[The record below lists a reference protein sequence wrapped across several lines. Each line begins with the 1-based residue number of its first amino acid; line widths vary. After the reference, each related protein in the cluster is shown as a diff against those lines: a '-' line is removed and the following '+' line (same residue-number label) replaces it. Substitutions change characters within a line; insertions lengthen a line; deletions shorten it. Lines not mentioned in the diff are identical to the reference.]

1 MEYTDLIY
9 ENYNTFL
16 KDHTNDLSSP
26 QGAME
31 MLTSQGMFDAYVTAL
46 TDKIPAES
54 KSVIEAVCR
63 REREVLLEESINVGP
78 QSSAI
83 GYAVTYFP
91 ILTDI
96 YSDPVISRIAT
107 VYPTDKP
114 IMTIP
119 RSYIN
124 GSVKELDGSIT
135 SYRMPR
141 NTNMVRGAQ
150 AALII
155 AASPSNVFDLVPVQY
170 PGSAVTADNA
180 KINNRFFFINNIK
193 ANDGTVDI
201 NVPVTVRPDA
211 RGQISRQFK
220 FPGVTG
226 ADAGVIITGSMIGNI
241 DYDTGLIQFGVT
253 FSGGTL
259 DYASAAPEL
268 TANTIF
274 SATRGD
280 TGRVKVE
287 VKMEG
292 YDVNIDVRDDFEI
305 SLFTEKMQDYR
316 AIYDIDLVRTLSQ
329 AIKSQILLNKDQ
341 DLSLFLQA
349 YEAEMAENGTAA
361 NVDLT
366 QFTTAAATPE
376 FTPAN
381 ILDVFKGVVPM
392 ISAVSRKI
400 RTNFRADPQYLLA
413 GEKTAAIM
421 ESMQEFVSRFPV
433 ADVGESGYA
442 SGTGID
448 FRKQTVLSTPAL
460 PEDKIY
466 VVYKSP
472 SDDLSRTA
480 IVDLIY
486 KPLYVIEEVTNSEK
500 RTFVRTRSALE
511 FTAIESMGVINIQ
524 NWENYVDIDPTPT
537 P

>member
-1 MEYTDLIY
+1 MEFTDLIY
-9 ENYNTFL
+9 ENYSTFL
-16 KDHTNDLSSP
+16 KDHSTDLSSP

-31 MLTSQGMFDAYVTAL
+31 MLSSQGMFDAYISTL
-46 TDKIPAES
+46 TDQIPQES
-54 KSVIEAVCR
+54 KTVIEAVCR
-63 REREVLLEESINVGP
+63 REREVLLEESVNVGP

-124 GSVKELDGSIT
+124 GSVLELDGST
-135 SYRMPR
+135 TNYRMPR
-141 NTNMVRGAQ
+141 NTSMVRGAQ
-150 AALII
+150 ANLEI
-155 AASPSNVFDLVPVQY
+155 ATSPANVFALVPVQY
-170 PGSAVTADNA
+170 PGSAVTASNA
-180 KINNRFFFINNIK
+180 KINNRFFFINTIVV
-193 ANDGTVDI
+193 NDGTVDI
-201 NVPVTVRPDA
+201 EVPVTIRPDA
-211 RGQISRQFK
+211 RGQISRRFK
-220 FPGVTG
+220 FIGVTG
-226 ADAGVIITGSMIGNI
+226 GDVGVVVNGSMIGNI
-241 DYDTGLIQFGVT
+241 DYDTGDIQYGITYTTTGAETYTTTQIV
-253 FSGGTL
+253 
-259 DYASAAPEL
+259 
-268 TANTIF
+268 ANTIF

-349 YEAEMAENGTAA
+349 YEAEMGENGTAA
-361 NVDLT
+361 TVDLE
-366 QFTTAAATPE
+366 QFTTNAASPE

-421 ESMQEFVSRFPV
+421 ESMQEFVTRFPS
-433 ADVGESGYA
+433 ADNGEAGYA

-466 VVYKSP
+466 VIYKSP

-480 IVDLIY
+480 IVDLVY

-511 FTAIESMGVINIQ
+511 FTAVESMGVISID
-524 NWENYVDIDPTPT
+524 NYQQYVGL
-537 P
+537 